1 MGKVKKQKL
10 SNTCSDL
17 FQLLKMEIEF
27 LNMFQSI
34 LIRYVGGGYV

>member
-10 SNTCSDL
+10 SNTCTDL
-17 FQLLKMEIEF
+17 FQHLKMEIVSY
-27 LNMFQSI
+27 MFHSI